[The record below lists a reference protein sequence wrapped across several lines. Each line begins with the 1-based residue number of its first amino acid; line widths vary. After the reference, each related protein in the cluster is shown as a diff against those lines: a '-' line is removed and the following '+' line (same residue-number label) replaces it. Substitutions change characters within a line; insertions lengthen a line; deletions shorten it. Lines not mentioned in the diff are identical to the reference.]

1 MRTIEEIICHVAYC
15 TGVAESDILSKS
27 KIQAVVDAQ
36 RLAIFLARKEGFGS
50 LEIQATFDI
59 TRAGVWHHIEK
70 HAELVK
76 YNTAYRELF
85 DKIK

>member
-1 MRTIEEIICHVAYC
+1 MRTIEEIICHVAFC
-15 TGVAESDILSKS
+15 TGIAEGDILGKLRNQP
-27 KIQAVVDAQ
+27 IVDAR
-36 RLAIFLARKEGFGS
+36 RLAIFLAHKEGFGS

-59 TRAGVWHHIEK
+59 TRSAVWQHIKK